1 MRQFYLILIFLSL
14 LSFSYGQDPKGNNG
28 DIEGFKLYPNPATNG
43 RVHISTALNAPK
55 KIHIFD
61 IFGSLVLE
69 TTIVGTEL
77 NISDLDA
84 GVYMLRVNEKNKIAT
99 RKLVVK

>member
-1 MRQFYLILIFLSL
+1 MKHYYLIIFLLVSSL
-14 LSFSYGQDPKGNNG
+14 AFGQADQSTG
-28 DIEGFKLYPNPATNG
+28 DIDGFKLYPNPATNG

-55 KIHIFD
+55 KILIFD

-77 NISDLDA
+77 NISDLEA
-84 GVYMLRVNEKNKIAT
+84 GVYMLRVNEKNRIAT
-99 RKLVVK
+99 RKLIVK

>member
-1 MRQFYLILIFLSL
+1 MKHLYLIVFFLVSSL
-14 LSFSYGQDPKGNNG
+14 AFGQTNPNSEEID
-28 DIEGFKLYPNPATNG
+28 GFKLYPNPATNG

-55 KIHIFD
+55 KILIFD

-77 NISDLDA
+77 NISKLDA
-84 GVYMLRVNEKNKIAT
+84 GVYMLRVNEGNRIAT